1 MLIANGLHLKLT
13 TKLLSIICSIQIFV
27 LSVSIVSPDLHVAV
41 CHDGCSKHHH
51 ENSSENDELPNDEHD
66 CPITIF
72 SQGFILNQPFIPK
85 NWEYVN
91 CLLVKFIEPESF
103 FSQSCTRLSLQR
115 APPFV

>member
-1 MLIANGLHLKLT
+1 MLST
-13 TKLLSIICSIQIFV
+13 
-27 LSVSIVSPDLHVAV
+27 SIVSPDLHVAV
-41 CHDGCSKHHH
+41 CHDGCTKHHQ
-51 ENSSENDELPNDEHD
+51 ENSSENEELPKNEHD

-72 SQGFILNQPFIPK
+72 SQGFILNQPFFPE